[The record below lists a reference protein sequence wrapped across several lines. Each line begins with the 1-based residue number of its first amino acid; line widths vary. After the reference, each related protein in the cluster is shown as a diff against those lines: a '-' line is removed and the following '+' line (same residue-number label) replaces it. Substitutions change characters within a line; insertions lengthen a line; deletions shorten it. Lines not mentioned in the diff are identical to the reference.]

1 MAGRPFW
8 SGQLRISLVSF
19 GIQLFPA
26 VDSKSDVSF
35 HQIDRKTH
43 QRIHHLNVVSGDKPV
58 DKDDIVKGF
67 EYSKGKYIILEPN
80 ELKQLRLETQKAI
93 SVSQFVDAQ
102 DLPPYLFEKPYFVV
116 PDPKSGSLEAFAVVR
131 EAMVQADKVAIGEVA
146 FGGREHLVAIAPSPN
161 KKDRGMM
168 AYTLRYAEELRKA
181 KDYFSGISEHAIDKK
196 QLSLANELI
205 KAQSAPLRLDEYK
218 DDYEAALRELID
230 AKRTESPLQ
239 VEEQKPR
246 PKVVSLMDALKRSV
260 NETKTKPA
268 VSKRPAK
275 KGPVLVKSGKR
286 SHRAA

>member
-26 VDSKSDVSF
+26 VNSKSDVTF
-35 HQIDRKTH
+35 HQIDRETH
-43 QRIHHLNVVSGDKPV
+43 QRVHHLNVVNGNKPV
-58 DKDDIVKGF
+58 DNANIVKGF
-67 EYSKGKYIILEPN
+67 EYSKGKYITLEPN
-80 ELKQLRLETQKAI
+80 EIKKLRLETQKAI

-116 PDPKSGSLEAFAVVR
+116 PDPKGGSLEAFAVVR
-131 EAMVQADKVAIGEVA
+131 EALAQAGKVAIGEVA

-168 AYTLRYAEELRKA
+168 AYTLRYAEELRKP
-181 KDYFSGISEHAIDKK
+181 KDFFSDISEHAIDKK

-205 KAQSAPLRLDEYK
+205 KAQSAPLHLDEYK
-218 DDYEAALRELID
+218 DDYEAALRELI
-230 AKRTESPLQ
+230 KSKGTESPVE
-239 VEEQKPR
+239 VEEEKPR

-260 NETKTKPA
+260 NETKPKPA
-268 VSKRPAK
+268 TSKRHAK